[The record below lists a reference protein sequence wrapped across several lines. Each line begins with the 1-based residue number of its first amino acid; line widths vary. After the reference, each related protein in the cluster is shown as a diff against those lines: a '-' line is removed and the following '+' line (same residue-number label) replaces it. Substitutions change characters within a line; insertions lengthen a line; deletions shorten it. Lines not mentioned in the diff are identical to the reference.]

1 MKKKK
6 SALRDMMLAALF
18 TALIAVGAWIRIPLP
33 PVPVTL
39 QTFFVILAGLLLGWR
54 GGLLST
60 GLYMALGL
68 AGLPVFTGGGG
79 LQSVLTPTFGYIVG
93 FLPGAALAGILADR
107 SGRPVFWKYLL
118 AGGAGMLVIYLFG
131 ITWYGVMKT
140 VYLAEEIK
148 AYTLFVS
155 LFLVFLPG
163 DVLKNLAAAFAAK
176 RFREILPKIIN
187 S

>member
-1 MKKKK
+1 
-6 SALRDMMLAALF
+6 
-18 TALIAVGAWIRIPLP
+18 
-33 PVPVTL
+33 
-39 QTFFVILAGLLLGWR
+39 
-54 GGLLST
+54 
-60 GLYMALGL
+60 
-68 AGLPVFTGGGG
+68 
-79 LQSVLTPTFGYIVG
+79 
-93 FLPGAALAGILADR
+93 
-107 SGRPVFWKYLL
+107 
-118 AGGAGMLVIYLFG
+118 MLVIYLFG